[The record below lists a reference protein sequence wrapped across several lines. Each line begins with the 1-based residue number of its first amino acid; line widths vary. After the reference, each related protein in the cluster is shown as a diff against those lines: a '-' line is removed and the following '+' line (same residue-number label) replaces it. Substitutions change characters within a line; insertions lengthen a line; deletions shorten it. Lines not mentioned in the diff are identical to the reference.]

1 MNAVLEFP
9 PIHAAE
15 VATEVVDAAPAAL
28 VTLRQHTMQPL
39 SAVERG
45 IAELRA
51 EHGSTAYDI
60 QTPAG
65 YRLATLRRAAVR
77 AVRYQVPKLVKIKKA
92 ELAEMR
98 DLVDTEGER
107 IVGLLRQIEDPHDAL
122 IGAEDARK
130 EAIRA
135 EAARLDAER
144 QERHRTAIDLIRS
157 YLLHAQEPGMT
168 AARLEVG
175 IAAFAEQTY
184 QAADWEDFQ
193 AQAQAAH
200 AETLDGMR
208 RIHAQIVAREAEAA
222 RQEAIRLENQRVAAE
237 LAAERLR
244 IAEEAAEVRRQQEA
258 LAAEGRALA
267 ARLAAEQQARED
279 ARDHAIREG
288 QRLSDLQLAIDR
300 RAAAETSHAITAA
313 LRGDTTEFIKAPAPT
328 GEGKAV
334 TPSAGTAETALNAT
348 TASPRVSAMG
358 AGQAADAAPAAG
370 EPATL
375 SLSAL
380 CRRLQFAVTGDFLRD
395 ALHIAPAKTD
405 KRAML
410 YTERQFGLICRQL
423 QSHVAA
429 MAEMYDTATA

>member
-15 VATEVVDAAPAAL
+15 VATEVFDAAPAAL

-77 AVRYQVPKLVKIKKA
+77 AVRYQVPKIVKAKKA
-92 ELAEMR
+92 ELAER
-98 DLVDTEGER
+98 REQVDTEGDR

-130 EAIRA
+130 EAVRA

-144 QERHRTAIDLIRS
+144 RTRHSESIDLIRY
-157 YLLHAQEPGMT
+157 YLMRAGQPDMT
-168 AARLEVG
+168 AERLAVG
-175 IAAFAEQTY
+175 IAVLEEQTY
-184 QAADWEDFQ
+184 PAEQWEEFH
-193 AQAQAAH
+193 AQAEAAH

-208 RIHAQIVAREAEAA
+208 RIHAQIVARDAEAA

-237 LAAERLR
+237 LATERQR
-244 IAEEAAEVRRQQEA
+244 IAEE
-258 LAAEGRALA
+258 
-267 ARLAAEQQARED
+267 
-279 ARDHAIREG
+279 
-288 QRLSDLQLAIDR
+288 
-300 RAAAETSHAITAA
+300 TAA
-313 LRGDTTEFIKAPAPT
+313 LRLQQEAQAADLKRQADELAAQRAASERLEILAEARRQA
-328 GEGKAV
+328 AV
-334 TPSAGTAETALNAT
+334 DEYEPKERLQALQEETPQADAGVAALLAVMPQQ
-348 TASPRVSAMG
+348 A
-358 AGQAADAAPAAG
+358 QAADAAPATVKESLLVDLAD

-395 ALHIAPAKTD
+395 VLQIPPAKTD